1 MEKIEIKDFITIK
14 ILELDCERCVY
25 FVDSY
30 NKDYFYINSNNE
42 LCIYQ
47 SPRTFYDL
55 YFPRATIIY
64 RKNLDKLKKDVYKLY
79 KKLTFSIPRAEK
91 DTKYYIIS
99 RNFNVVSAT
108 ELNDIT
114 DNNQYRAYNYFLS
127 EEEAIKCA
135 KKLQEYLIE
144 LRKEEAMK
152 KENK

>member
-1 MEKIEIKDFITIK
+1 MKEIKIDNFITIK
-14 ILELDCERCVY
+14 ILELDSERCVY

-30 NKDYFYINSNNE
+30 NKDYFYRNTNNE

-55 YFPRATIIY
+55 YFPKATITY

-79 KKLTFSIPRAEK
+79 KKLTFSLPRAEK

-108 ELNDIT
+108 ESNDIT
-114 DNNQYRAYNYFLS
+114 DYNQYKAYNYFLS
-127 EEEAIKCA
+127 EEEAQKCA
-135 KKLQEYLIE
+135 KKLKEYLIE
-144 LRKEEAMK
+144 LRKEEYCN
-152 KENK
+152 E

>member
-1 MEKIEIKDFITIK
+1 MKEIKIEDFITIK
-14 ILELDCERCVY
+14 ILELDSERCVY

-30 NKDYFYINSNNE
+30 NKDYFYRNTNNE

-79 KKLTFSIPRAEK
+79 KQLTFKIPRAEK
-91 DTKYYIIS
+91 GKLYYIIS
-99 RNFNVVSAT
+99 DFTVSSFR
-108 ELNDIT
+108 EKNDNI
-114 DNNQYRAYNYFLS
+114 DNNFYENYNYFTS
-127 EEEAIKCA
+127 EEEATKYA

-144 LRKEEAMK
+144 LRKEGYCNE
-152 KENK
+152 